1 MITFRHPSE
10 DTSFSQGMLMMIVR
24 ELLLTYIY
32 SQPPPTITRSF
43 LPVISAGSSPYRR
56 RVVLEYVSK
65 YLLPNFGGQM
75 SSPLPSDQ
83 LKRLQIEFMIQDDG
97 DLELER
103 VMGEYNRST
112 IDIIGLEK

>member
-1 MITFRHPSE
+1 MIC
-10 DTSFSQGMLMMIVR
+10 
-24 ELLLTYIY
+24 IY

-65 YLLPNFGGQM
+65 HLLPNFGGQM
-75 SSPLPSDQ
+75 SSSLPSDQ